1 MPASSTAASA
11 LSSVALFLPRV
22 AYEACANLYA
32 ARWSVLPWALFWF
45 CAQALVEAS
54 LPALFPWLVRPLS
67 PRGCAAGGPAARAG
81 AARDFRTKVL
91 ATGMA
96 IYVVAAASIGFADA
110 DTAALREDP

>member
-1 MPASSTAASA
+1 MSA
-11 LSSVALFLPRV
+11 LSPPTLSAVALFLPRV
-22 AYEACANLYA
+22 AYNAGSNLYA
-32 ARWSVLPWALFWF
+32 SRWSVLPWTLFWF
-45 CAQALVEAS
+45 CAQAAAEAL
-54 LPALFPWLVRPLS
+54 LPALFPALLGPLS

-96 IYVVAAASIGFADA
+96 MYVVAAASIGFADA